1 MPFLP
6 TTKAELSA
14 QNIDTTDFI
23 VVTPE
28 AYVDHPSFG
37 ASLIARLVESEGF
50 SVAILSQPISKLD
63 FTSLGTP
70 KHAFLLSCGAM
81 DSMVANYS
89 VNLTKRKEDAYSDGG
104 KSGLRPDRVCEV
116 YSKALKRYFP
126 NTPIIAGG
134 LEPSLRRLAHYDYW
148 SDSVMPSILFS
159 ASVDLIIY
167 GMGEVPILE
176 LLKFAKK
183 NIPLNKVKDI
193 CGTAYLTTLDTAS
206 KSIRSI
212 ISGEPSE
219 KYQLLSSYNSVKS
232 DKKTYLKTFLQH
244 SATHN
249 KGSIQKQDNIHY
261 AVINPP
267 APLPT
272 TQLLDRVYEL
282 PYMRVYHPKY
292 THIPAIEEVQF
303 SIVAHRGCFGNCS
316 FCALN
321 YHQGKAIIPRSG
333 ESILREVESLTG
345 HPQFKGYIHDVGGPS
360 ANFHQNPC
368 SLSDTPCKNKHCIGF
383 NKCPNLE
390 VSHIK
395 YLDLLRR
402 VRAVKGVKKVFVR
415 SGVRFDYCNMD
426 SDKSFINELAAHHI
440 SGQLKVAPEHV
451 SDTVL
456 KLMNKPPHKAYVE
469 FNKAFNIA
477 TKKAGL
483 EQYLVPYFVSSH
495 PGSTIKDAVQLTEY
509 LISIRYEPEQVQDFY
524 PTPGTLS
531 TAMYYTEL
539 DPTTFKKLFVPK
551 TKEEKVIQR
560 ALLQY
565 RRIKNRHLVVKA
577 LKLAGREDLLAKI
590 KFR

>member
-14 QNIDTTDFI
+14 LNIDVPDFI

-50 SVAILSQPISKLD
+50 SVVVLSQPVSKAD
-63 FTSLGTP
+63 FTSFGAP

-89 VNLTKRKEDAYSDGG
+89 VSLQKRKEDAYSDGG
-104 KSGLRPDRVCEV
+104 KAGLRPDRVCQTH
-116 YSKALKRYFP
+116 SKALKKHFP

-148 SDSVMPSILFS
+148 SNRIMPSILFD
-159 ASVDLIIY
+159 APVDLIIC

-176 LLKFAKK
+176 ICKFAKK

-193 CGTAYLTTLDTAS
+193 FGTAYLTPLENAS
-206 KSIRSI
+206 KVVRAAITTADNSKFQI
-212 ISGEPSE
+212 
-219 KYQLLSSYNSVKS
+219 LSSYNSVKS
-232 DKKTYLKTFLQH
+232 DKKTYLKTFLQY

-249 KGSIQKQDNIHY
+249 KGFIQKQDNTHY
-261 AVINPP
+261 AIINPP
-267 APLPT
+267 ATPST
-272 TQLLDRVYEL
+272 TELLDRVYEL
-282 PYMRVYHPKY
+282 PYMRDFHPKY
-292 THIPAIEEVQF
+292 KHIPAIEEVQF
-303 SIVAHRGCFGNCS
+303 SITAHRGCFGNCS

-321 YHQGKAIIPRSG
+321 YHQGKSIISRSDD
-333 ESILREVESLTG
+333 SILREVEILTK
-345 HPQFKGYIHDVGGPS
+345 HPKFKGYIHDVGGPS
-360 ANFHQNPC
+360 ANFHTNPC
-368 SLSDTPCKNKHCIGF
+368 EKKGEPCRDKNCIGF
-383 NKCPNLE
+383 DNCKNLNAD
-390 VSHIK
+390 HTK
-395 YLDLLRR
+395 YLELLRK
-402 VRAVKGVKKVFVR
+402 VRAVKGIKKVFVR
-415 SGVRFDYCNMD
+415 SGVRFDFCNMD
-426 SDKSFINELAAHHI
+426 SDKDFLNELTAHHI

-451 SDTVL
+451 SDAVL
-456 KLMNKPPHKAYVE
+456 KLMNKPPHKTYVE
-469 FNKAFNIA
+469 FSKAFNAA
-477 TKKAGL
+477 TKKVGL

-495 PGSTIKDAVQLTEY
+495 PGATLKDAVKLTEY

-539 DPTTFKKLFVPK
+539 DHVNFKKLFVAK
-551 TKEEKVIQR
+551 TQEEKALQR

-565 RRIKNRHLVVKA
+565 RRERNRLLVTKA
-577 LKLAGREDLLAKI
+577 LKLVNREDLLSKI